1 MTFLYWILVPVI
13 GYLLGSLSFSIIIS
27 CLFLGRDIR
36 KHGSGNAGAT
46 NMTRVFGWVAGV
58 ATLAF
63 DVLKAFAAMLIG
75 RHFLGDAGVC
85 LGGMA
90 VMTGH
95 CFPLFHHFKG
105 GKGIA
110 TGAAVGFM
118 IDWRVGVSIIA
129 AFLIGA
135 LISKKV
141 SIGSIAAVGEA
152 VPWKEVSLLHLA
164 FFLLQIE
171 LYCICLGIS
180 AFLWKGGVGIGN
192 LPGNVADLVKDDE
205 NAATV
210 DWKRVLLDYVSQIFG
225 GERQWLPQRRE
236 PRRPRGRRRLR
247 EQRQQRDP
255 RRLREPRQGRP
266 RRSHQGPSRRPRRAR
281 RASRP

>member
-1 MTFLYWILVPVI
+1 MTYLYWILVPVA

-63 DVLKAFAAMLIG
+63 DVLKALAAMLIG
-75 RHFLGDAGVC
+75 RRLLGDAGVC

-90 VMTGH
+90 AMLGH

-110 TGAAVGFM
+110 TGAAIGFM
-118 IDWRVGVSIIA
+118 IDWRVGVSIVV

-141 SIGSIAAVGEA
+141 SIGSITAAITIIPATWIFAPRPSMIALSVFA
-152 VPWKEVSLLHLA
+152 SVLA
-164 FFLLQIE
+164 ITRHH
-171 LYCICLGIS
+171 
-180 AFLWKGGVGIGN
+180 
-192 LPGNVADLVKDDE
+192 E
-205 NAATV
+205 NI
-210 DWKRVLLDYVSQIFG
+210 K
-225 GERQWLPQRRE
+225 
-236 PRRPRGRRRLR
+236 RLR
-247 EQRQQRDP
+247 AGT
-255 RRLREPRQGRP
+255 EPDF
-266 RRSHQGPSRRPRRAR
+266 RAGK
-281 RASRP
+281 AGK

>member
-1 MTFLYWILVPVI
+1 MTYLYWILVPVA

-63 DVLKAFAAMLIG
+63 DVMKALAAMLIG
-75 RHFLGDAGVC
+75 RRLLGDAGVC

-90 VMTGH
+90 AMLGH

-110 TGAAVGFM
+110 TGAAIGFM
-118 IDWRVGVSIIA
+118 IDWRVGVSIVV

-141 SIGSIAAVGEA
+141 SIGSIAAAISIIPATWIFAPRPSMIALSVFA
-152 VPWKEVSLLHLA
+152 SVLA
-164 FFLLQIE
+164 ITRHH
-171 LYCICLGIS
+171 
-180 AFLWKGGVGIGN
+180 
-192 LPGNVADLVKDDE
+192 E
-205 NAATV
+205 NI
-210 DWKRVLLDYVSQIFG
+210 K
-225 GERQWLPQRRE
+225 
-236 PRRPRGRRRLR
+236 RLR
-247 EQRQQRDP
+247 AGT
-255 RRLREPRQGRP
+255 EPDF
-266 RRSHQGPSRRPRRAR
+266 RAGK
-281 RASRP
+281 AGK

>member
-1 MTFLYWILVPVI
+1 MTYLYWIIVPAA

-63 DVLKAFAAMLIG
+63 DVLKALAAMLIG
-75 RHFLGDAGVC
+75 RRLLGDAGVC

-90 VMTGH
+90 AMLGH

-110 TGAAVGFM
+110 TGAAIGFM
-118 IDWRVGVSIIA
+118 IDWRVGISIVV

-141 SIGSIAAVGEA
+141 SIGSIAAAITIIPATWIFAPRPSMIALSVFA
-152 VPWKEVSLLHLA
+152 SVLA
-164 FFLLQIE
+164 ITRHR
-171 LYCICLGIS
+171 
-180 AFLWKGGVGIGN
+180 
-192 LPGNVADLVKDDE
+192 E
-205 NAATV
+205 NI
-210 DWKRVLLDYVSQIFG
+210 K
-225 GERQWLPQRRE
+225 
-236 PRRPRGRRRLR
+236 RLR
-247 EQRQQRDP
+247 AGTEPDFRAARQDNKRKP
-255 RRLREPRQGRP
+255 
-266 RRSHQGPSRRPRRAR
+266 
-281 RASRP
+281 

>member
-1 MTFLYWILVPVI
+1 MTYLYWIIVPAA

-63 DVLKAFAAMLIG
+63 DVLKALAAMLIG
-75 RHFLGDAGVC
+75 RRLLGDAGVC

-90 VMTGH
+90 AMLGH

-110 TGAAVGFM
+110 TGAAIGFM
-118 IDWRVGVSIIA
+118 IDWRVGVSIVV

-141 SIGSIAAVGEA
+141 SIGSIAAAITIIPATWIFAPRPSMIALSVFA
-152 VPWKEVSLLHLA
+152 SVLA
-164 FFLLQIE
+164 ITRHH
-171 LYCICLGIS
+171 
-180 AFLWKGGVGIGN
+180 
-192 LPGNVADLVKDDE
+192 E
-205 NAATV
+205 NI
-210 DWKRVLLDYVSQIFG
+210 K
-225 GERQWLPQRRE
+225 
-236 PRRPRGRRRLR
+236 RLR
-247 EQRQQRDP
+247 AGT
-255 RRLREPRQGRP
+255 EPDF
-266 RRSHQGPSRRPRRAR
+266 RAGK
-281 RASRP
+281 AGK

>member
-1 MTFLYWILVPVI
+1 MTYLYWILVPVA

-63 DVLKAFAAMLIG
+63 DVLKALAAMLIG
-75 RHFLGDAGVC
+75 RRLLGDAGVC

-90 VMTGH
+90 AMLGH

-110 TGAAVGFM
+110 TGAAIGFM
-118 IDWRVGVSIIA
+118 IDWRVGVSIVA

-141 SIGSIAAVGEA
+141 SIGSIAAAITIIPATWIFAPRPSMIALSVFA
-152 VPWKEVSLLHLA
+152 SVLA
-164 FFLLQIE
+164 ITRHH
-171 LYCICLGIS
+171 
-180 AFLWKGGVGIGN
+180 
-192 LPGNVADLVKDDE
+192 E
-205 NAATV
+205 NI
-210 DWKRVLLDYVSQIFG
+210 K
-225 GERQWLPQRRE
+225 
-236 PRRPRGRRRLR
+236 RLR
-247 EQRQQRDP
+247 AGT
-255 RRLREPRQGRP
+255 EPDF
-266 RRSHQGPSRRPRRAR
+266 RAGK
-281 RASRP
+281 AGNKGKNVKQ

>member
-1 MTFLYWILVPVI
+1 MTYLYWILVPVA

-63 DVLKAFAAMLIG
+63 DVMKALAAMLIG
-75 RHFLGDAGVC
+75 RRLLGDAGVC

-90 VMTGH
+90 AMLGH

-110 TGAAVGFM
+110 TGAAIGFM
-118 IDWRVGVSIIA
+118 IDWRVGVSIVV

-141 SIGSIAAVGEA
+141 SIGSIAAAITIIPATWIFAPRPSMIALSVFA
-152 VPWKEVSLLHLA
+152 SVLA
-164 FFLLQIE
+164 ITRHH
-171 LYCICLGIS
+171 
-180 AFLWKGGVGIGN
+180 
-192 LPGNVADLVKDDE
+192 E
-205 NAATV
+205 NI
-210 DWKRVLLDYVSQIFG
+210 K
-225 GERQWLPQRRE
+225 
-236 PRRPRGRRRLR
+236 RLR
-247 EQRQQRDP
+247 AGT
-255 RRLREPRQGRP
+255 EPDF
-266 RRSHQGPSRRPRRAR
+266 RAGK
-281 RASRP
+281 AGK

>member
-1 MTFLYWILVPVI
+1 MA

-63 DVLKAFAAMLIG
+63 DVMKALAAMLIG
-75 RHFLGDAGVC
+75 RRLLGDAGVC

-90 VMTGH
+90 SMLGH

-110 TGAAVGFM
+110 TGAAIGFM
-118 IDWRVGVSIIA
+118 IDWRVGISIVV

-141 SIGSIAAVGEA
+141 SIGSIAAA
-152 VPWKEVSLLHLA
+152 VTIIPATWIFAPRPSMIALSVFASVLA
-164 FFLLQIE
+164 ITRHH
-171 LYCICLGIS
+171 
-180 AFLWKGGVGIGN
+180 
-192 LPGNVADLVKDDE
+192 E
-205 NAATV
+205 NI
-210 DWKRVLLDYVSQIFG
+210 K
-225 GERQWLPQRRE
+225 
-236 PRRPRGRRRLR
+236 RLR
-247 EQRQQRDP
+247 AGA
-255 RRLREPRQGRP
+255 EPDF
-266 RRSHQGPSRRPRRAR
+266 RAGK
-281 RASRP
+281 AGK

>member
-1 MTFLYWILVPVI
+1 MTYLYWILVPVA

-63 DVLKAFAAMLIG
+63 DVLKTMAAMLIG
-75 RHFLGDAGVC
+75 RRLLGDAGVC

-90 VMTGH
+90 AMLGH

-110 TGAAVGFM
+110 TGAAIGFM
-118 IDWRVGVSIIA
+118 IDWRVGVSIVV

-141 SIGSIAAVGEA
+141 SIGSIAAAITIIPATWIFAPRPSMIALSVFA
-152 VPWKEVSLLHLA
+152 SVLA
-164 FFLLQIE
+164 ITRHH
-171 LYCICLGIS
+171 
-180 AFLWKGGVGIGN
+180 
-192 LPGNVADLVKDDE
+192 E
-205 NAATV
+205 NI
-210 DWKRVLLDYVSQIFG
+210 K
-225 GERQWLPQRRE
+225 
-236 PRRPRGRRRLR
+236 RLR
-247 EQRQQRDP
+247 AGTEPDFRAARQDNKRKP
-255 RRLREPRQGRP
+255 
-266 RRSHQGPSRRPRRAR
+266 
-281 RASRP
+281 

>member
-1 MTFLYWILVPVI
+1 MTYLYWIIVPAA

-63 DVLKAFAAMLIG
+63 DVLKALAAMLIG
-75 RHFLGDAGVC
+75 RRLLGDAGVC

-90 VMTGH
+90 AMLGH

-110 TGAAVGFM
+110 TGAAIGFM
-118 IDWRVGVSIIA
+118 IDWRVGISIVV

-141 SIGSIAAVGEA
+141 SIGSIAAA
-152 VPWKEVSLLHLA
+152 VTIIPATWIFAPRPSMIALSVFASVLA
-164 FFLLQIE
+164 ITRHR
-171 LYCICLGIS
+171 
-180 AFLWKGGVGIGN
+180 
-192 LPGNVADLVKDDE
+192 E
-205 NAATV
+205 NI
-210 DWKRVLLDYVSQIFG
+210 K
-225 GERQWLPQRRE
+225 
-236 PRRPRGRRRLR
+236 RLR
-247 EQRQQRDP
+247 AGT
-255 RRLREPRQGRP
+255 EPDF
-266 RRSHQGPSRRPRRAR
+266 RAGK
-281 RASRP
+281 AGK

>member
-1 MTFLYWILVPVI
+1 MTYLYWILVPVA

-63 DVLKAFAAMLIG
+63 DVLKALAAMLIG
-75 RHFLGDAGVC
+75 RRLLGDAGVC

-90 VMTGH
+90 AMLGH

-110 TGAAVGFM
+110 TGAAIGFM
-118 IDWRVGVSIIA
+118 IDWRVGVSIVV

-141 SIGSIAAVGEA
+141 SIGSIAAAITIIPATWIFAPRPSMIALSVFA
-152 VPWKEVSLLHLA
+152 SVLA
-164 FFLLQIE
+164 ITRHH
-171 LYCICLGIS
+171 
-180 AFLWKGGVGIGN
+180 
-192 LPGNVADLVKDDE
+192 E
-205 NAATV
+205 NI
-210 DWKRVLLDYVSQIFG
+210 K
-225 GERQWLPQRRE
+225 
-236 PRRPRGRRRLR
+236 RLR
-247 EQRQQRDP
+247 AGA
-255 RRLREPRQGRP
+255 EPDF
-266 RRSHQGPSRRPRRAR
+266 RAGK
-281 RASRP
+281 AGK

>member
-1 MTFLYWILVPVI
+1 MTYLYWILVPVA

-63 DVLKAFAAMLIG
+63 DVMKALAAMLIG
-75 RHFLGDAGVC
+75 RRLLGDAGVC

-90 VMTGH
+90 AMLGH

-110 TGAAVGFM
+110 TGAAIGFM
-118 IDWRVGVSIIA
+118 IDWRVGVSIVV

-141 SIGSIAAVGEA
+141 SIGSIAAA
-152 VPWKEVSLLHLA
+152 VTIIPATWIFAPRPSMIALSVFACVLA
-164 FFLLQIE
+164 ITRHH
-171 LYCICLGIS
+171 
-180 AFLWKGGVGIGN
+180 
-192 LPGNVADLVKDDE
+192 E
-205 NAATV
+205 NI
-210 DWKRVLLDYVSQIFG
+210 K
-225 GERQWLPQRRE
+225 
-236 PRRPRGRRRLR
+236 RLR
-247 EQRQQRDP
+247 AGT
-255 RRLREPRQGRP
+255 EPDF
-266 RRSHQGPSRRPRRAR
+266 RAGK
-281 RASRP
+281 AGK

>member
-1 MTFLYWILVPVI
+1 MTYLYWIIVPAA

-63 DVLKAFAAMLIG
+63 DVLKALAAMLIG
-75 RHFLGDAGVC
+75 RRLLGDAGVC

-90 VMTGH
+90 AMLGH

-110 TGAAVGFM
+110 TGAAIGFM
-118 IDWRVGVSIIA
+118 IDWRVGVSIVA

-141 SIGSIAAVGEA
+141 SIGSIAAA
-152 VPWKEVSLLHLA
+152 VTIIPATWIFAPRPSMIALSVFASVLA
-164 FFLLQIE
+164 ITRHH
-171 LYCICLGIS
+171 
-180 AFLWKGGVGIGN
+180 
-192 LPGNVADLVKDDE
+192 E
-205 NAATV
+205 NI
-210 DWKRVLLDYVSQIFG
+210 K
-225 GERQWLPQRRE
+225 
-236 PRRPRGRRRLR
+236 RLR
-247 EQRQQRDP
+247 AGT
-255 RRLREPRQGRP
+255 EPDF
-266 RRSHQGPSRRPRRAR
+266 RAGK
-281 RASRP
+281 AGK

>member
-1 MTFLYWILVPVI
+1 MTYLYWILVPAI

-63 DVLKAFAAMLIG
+63 DVLKAVAAMMIG
-75 RHFLGDAGVC
+75 RRLLGDVGVC

-90 VMTGH
+90 VMVGH

-110 TGAAVGFM
+110 TGAAIGFM
-118 IDWRVGVSIIA
+118 IDWRVGTSIVA

-135 LISKKV
+135 LISRKV
-141 SIGSIAAVGEA
+141 SVGSIAAAITV
-152 VPWKEVSLLHLA
+152 VPTTWIFAPRPSMIALSVFACVLA
-164 FFLLQIE
+164 ITRH
-171 LYCICLGIS
+171 S
-180 AFLWKGGVGIGN
+180 
-192 LPGNVADLVKDDE
+192 E
-205 NAATV
+205 N
-210 DWKRVLLDYVSQIFG
+210 I
-225 GERQWLPQRRE
+225 
-236 PRRPRGRRRLR
+236 RRLR
-247 EQRQQRDP
+247 AGT
-255 RRLREPRQGRP
+255 EPDF
-266 RRSHQGPSRRPRRAR
+266 RAGK
-281 RASRP
+281 AEK

>member
-1 MTFLYWILVPVI
+1 MTYLYWILVPVA

-63 DVLKAFAAMLIG
+63 DVLKALAAMLIG
-75 RHFLGDAGVC
+75 RRLLGDAGVC

-90 VMTGH
+90 AMLGH

-110 TGAAVGFM
+110 TGAAIGFM
-118 IDWRVGVSIIA
+118 IDWRVGVSIVV

-141 SIGSIAAVGEA
+141 SIGSIAAAITIIPATWIFAPRPSMIALSVFA
-152 VPWKEVSLLHLA
+152 SVLA
-164 FFLLQIE
+164 ITRHH
-171 LYCICLGIS
+171 
-180 AFLWKGGVGIGN
+180 
-192 LPGNVADLVKDDE
+192 E
-205 NAATV
+205 NIKRLRAGTEPDFRAA
-210 DWKRVLLDYVSQIFG
+210 
-225 GERQWLPQRRE
+225 RQDNKRE
-236 PRRPRGRRRLR
+236 P
-247 EQRQQRDP
+247 
-255 RRLREPRQGRP
+255 
-266 RRSHQGPSRRPRRAR
+266 
-281 RASRP
+281 

>member
-1 MTFLYWILVPVI
+1 MTYLYWILVPVA

-63 DVLKAFAAMLIG
+63 DVMKALAAMLIG
-75 RHFLGDAGVC
+75 RRLLGDAGVC

-90 VMTGH
+90 AMLGH

-110 TGAAVGFM
+110 TGAAIGFM
-118 IDWRVGVSIIA
+118 IDWRVGVSIVV

-141 SIGSIAAVGEA
+141 SIGSIGSIAAAVTIIPA
-152 VPWKEVSLLHLA
+152 TWIFAPRPSMIALSVFASVLA
-164 FFLLQIE
+164 ITRHR
-171 LYCICLGIS
+171 
-180 AFLWKGGVGIGN
+180 
-192 LPGNVADLVKDDE
+192 E
-205 NAATV
+205 NI
-210 DWKRVLLDYVSQIFG
+210 K
-225 GERQWLPQRRE
+225 
-236 PRRPRGRRRLR
+236 RLR
-247 EQRQQRDP
+247 AGT
-255 RRLREPRQGRP
+255 EPDF
-266 RRSHQGPSRRPRRAR
+266 RAGK
-281 RASRP
+281 AGK

>member
-1 MTFLYWILVPVI
+1 MTYLYWILVPVA

-63 DVLKAFAAMLIG
+63 DVLKALAAMLIG
-75 RHFLGDAGVC
+75 RRLLGDAGVC

-90 VMTGH
+90 AMLGH

-110 TGAAVGFM
+110 TGAAIGFM
-118 IDWRVGVSIIA
+118 IDWRVGVSIVI

-141 SIGSIAAVGEA
+141 SIGSIAAAITIIPATWIFAPRPSMIALSVFA
-152 VPWKEVSLLHLA
+152 SVLA
-164 FFLLQIE
+164 ITRHH
-171 LYCICLGIS
+171 
-180 AFLWKGGVGIGN
+180 
-192 LPGNVADLVKDDE
+192 E
-205 NAATV
+205 NI
-210 DWKRVLLDYVSQIFG
+210 K
-225 GERQWLPQRRE
+225 
-236 PRRPRGRRRLR
+236 RLR
-247 EQRQQRDP
+247 AGT
-255 RRLREPRQGRP
+255 EPDF
-266 RRSHQGPSRRPRRAR
+266 RAGK
-281 RASRP
+281 AGK

>member
-1 MTFLYWILVPVI
+1 MTYLYWILVPVA

-63 DVLKAFAAMLIG
+63 DVMKALAAMLIG
-75 RHFLGDAGVC
+75 RRLLGDAGVC

-90 VMTGH
+90 AMLGH

-110 TGAAVGFM
+110 TGAAIGFM
-118 IDWRVGVSIIA
+118 IDWRVGVSIVV

-141 SIGSIAAVGEA
+141 SIGSIAAA
-152 VPWKEVSLLHLA
+152 VTIIPATWIFAPRPSMIALSVFASVLA
-164 FFLLQIE
+164 ITRHH
-171 LYCICLGIS
+171 
-180 AFLWKGGVGIGN
+180 
-192 LPGNVADLVKDDE
+192 E
-205 NAATV
+205 NI
-210 DWKRVLLDYVSQIFG
+210 K
-225 GERQWLPQRRE
+225 
-236 PRRPRGRRRLR
+236 RLR
-247 EQRQQRDP
+247 AGT
-255 RRLREPRQGRP
+255 EPDF
-266 RRSHQGPSRRPRRAR
+266 RAGK
-281 RASRP
+281 AGK

>member
-1 MTFLYWILVPVI
+1 MTYLYWILVPVI

-63 DVLKAFAAMLIG
+63 DVLKAVAAMMIG
-75 RHFLGDAGVC
+75 RRLLGDVGVC

-90 VMTGH
+90 VMVGH

-110 TGAAVGFM
+110 TGAAIGFM
-118 IDWRVGVSIIA
+118 IDWRVGASIVA

-135 LISKKV
+135 LISRKV
-141 SIGSIAAVGEA
+141 SVGSIAAAITV
-152 VPWKEVSLLHLA
+152 VPTTWIFAPRPSMIALSVFACVLA
-164 FFLLQIE
+164 ITRH
-171 LYCICLGIS
+171 S
-180 AFLWKGGVGIGN
+180 
-192 LPGNVADLVKDDE
+192 E
-205 NAATV
+205 N
-210 DWKRVLLDYVSQIFG
+210 I
-225 GERQWLPQRRE
+225 
-236 PRRPRGRRRLR
+236 RRLR
-247 EQRQQRDP
+247 AGT
-255 RRLREPRQGRP
+255 EPDF
-266 RRSHQGPSRRPRRAR
+266 RAGK
-281 RASRP
+281 AEK

>member
-1 MTFLYWILVPVI
+1 MTYLYWIIVPAA

-63 DVLKAFAAMLIG
+63 DVLKALAAMLIG
-75 RHFLGDAGVC
+75 RRLLGDAGVC

-90 VMTGH
+90 AMLGH

-110 TGAAVGFM
+110 TGAAIGFM
-118 IDWRVGVSIIA
+118 IDWRVGVSIVV

-141 SIGSIAAVGEA
+141 SIGSIAAA
-152 VPWKEVSLLHLA
+152 VTIIPATWIFAPRPSMIALSVFASVLA
-164 FFLLQIE
+164 ITRHH
-171 LYCICLGIS
+171 
-180 AFLWKGGVGIGN
+180 
-192 LPGNVADLVKDDE
+192 E
-205 NAATV
+205 NI
-210 DWKRVLLDYVSQIFG
+210 K
-225 GERQWLPQRRE
+225 
-236 PRRPRGRRRLR
+236 RLR
-247 EQRQQRDP
+247 AGT
-255 RRLREPRQGRP
+255 EPDFRP
-266 RRSHQGPSRRPRRAR
+266 GKAGK
-281 RASRP
+281 